1 MFALVRVARVEMPDI
16 ISRANAYKRSN
27 RTRSDA
33 RSSLRIAVQPA
44 SIQPEMQSQHKQGSR
59 TRTAAT
65 SRHGPLLT
73 SSSSL
78 SSPTTLSHSSSS
90 GIGEYSGAAASSS
103 QATQFAPLHQSPFL
117 SSPEESASP
126 THPSLRPSA
135 PSSRL
140 PLRVLVPVVACA
152 AFVGI
157 MGAIL
162 ATCHMR
168 RRRRQRTRIALPLSP
183 TEKPRHVVEDD
194 DDDEPAIWDNRPP
207 AASPLPP
214 HRLVLGQDPGEYSP
228 TATLFSPM
236 SLTFPPS
243 AMEKHQ
249 ELKLVKSYDSRGW
262 ESPPPPRS
270 PPAIIVDRSSPTNT
284 RVSVYSSDS
293 FYSPSPSP
301 IPSTDMGHSMR
312 PFSPAMLDTFP
323 APPPLALSAHRS
335 ISIPCLRSPPADMSH
350 ARMASDDS
358 QLSPTNM
365 HFVSLLAASEQASRG
380 YYTPAS
386 PPIYTFPPH
395 TPRRDRTASPNTSI
409 SSSSSGSSSP
419 SSSPRPRRKVAYGSP
434 ARKQKSLQA
443 SRNSLELIRERG
455 GA

>member
-1 MFALVRVARVEMPDI
+1 MPDI
-16 ISRANAYKRSN
+16 ISHASAYKRSN
-27 RTRSDA
+27 RTRSDE
-33 RSSLRIAVQPA
+33 RSSLRVAVQPT
-44 SIQPEMQSQHKQGSR
+44 SIHPELQSQDKQGSR
-59 TRTAAT
+59 TRVAAT

-78 SSPTTLSHSSSS
+78 SPPATLSHFSSS
-90 GIGEYSGAAASSS
+90 GIGEYSGAATSSS
-103 QATQFAPLHQSPFL
+103 QATQIAPLHQSPF
-117 SSPEESASP
+117 SSDRAESASS
-126 THPSLRPSA
+126 THPSLRSSA
-135 PSSRL
+135 PPSRM

-162 ATCHMR
+162 ATCHLR

-183 TEKPRHVVEDD
+183 KEKPRQVVEDD

-214 HRLVLGQDPGEYSP
+214 RRLVLGQDSGEYSP

-243 AMEKHQ
+243 AMDKHQ

-262 ESPPPPRS
+262 ESPPPRS

-284 RVSVYSSDS
+284 RVSMYSSDS

-301 IPSTDMGHSMR
+301 IPSTDVGHSMR

-323 APPPLALSAHRS
+323 APPPLAMSAHRS
-335 ISIPCLRSPPADMSH
+335 ISIPCLRSPPADISH
-350 ARMASDDS
+350 SRMASDDS
-358 QLSPTNM
+358 QLSPTSM

-380 YYTPAS
+380 YMPTS
-386 PPIYTFPPH
+386 PPTYTFPPH
-395 TPRRDRTASPNTSI
+395 TPRRDHTASPNTSI
-409 SSSSSGSSSP
+409 SSSSSSQ
-419 SSSPRPRRKVAYGSP
+419 SSSPRPRRKVVYGSP
-434 ARKQKSLQA
+434 SRKQKSLQA